1 MESPALLVVGD
12 SEPRVSV
19 QQVVPYCQ
27 YGPTPS
33 SFDPGHRVSLRTE
46 ILDLI
51 LSSLLTYLEL
61 TDDTD
66 HGGGLS
72 LHHLHRGLG
81 DQQSRLGDDLANI
94 SYDNISLN

>member
-12 SEPRVSV
+12 SEPRVCGNQSV
-19 QQVVPYCQ
+19 TYCQ
-27 YGPTPS
+27 YGPTPRI
-33 SFDPGHRVSLRTE
+33 FDPGRIVIVSLRTE

-94 SYDNISLN
+94 S